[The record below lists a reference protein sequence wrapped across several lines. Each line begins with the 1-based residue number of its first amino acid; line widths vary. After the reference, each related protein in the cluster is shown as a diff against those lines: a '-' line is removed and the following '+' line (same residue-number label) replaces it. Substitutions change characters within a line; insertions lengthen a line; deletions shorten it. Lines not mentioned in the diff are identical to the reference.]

1 MGLVGQA
8 GGVGLVGS
16 PREATNRVQN
26 SMAGP
31 WEPPY
36 QKKLYRP
43 ERGAHDT
50 GWQKGWGGGAP

>member
-1 MGLVGQA
+1 MSTALT
-8 GGVGLVGS
+8 S

>member
-1 MGLVGQA
+1 MSTALT
-8 GGVGLVGS
+8 S

-50 GWQKGWGGGAP
+50 GWQKGWGGRSPLIGPRACR